1 MDLTLKSQKER
12 QSNLNEINNLKNEL
26 MNQRIEQ
33 ASDFYNAAR
42 LGASSSI
49 QEIKRAAVDF
59 DVARMQR
66 SGTNAQLDAIT
77 RTRSLDANDLSPIQE
92 TPKYKTS
99 LITRGKKL

>member
-1 MDLTLKSQKER
+1 
-12 QSNLNEINNLKNEL
+12 

-66 SGTNAQLDAIT
+66 SGTNA
-77 RTRSLDANDLSPIQE
+77 
-92 TPKYKTS
+92 
-99 LITRGKKL
+99 